1 MIVGIILSAGESKR
15 MGTPKQLL
23 PWGNTIVLQ
32 RVLDNAAASRLES
45 IQLILG
51 HRADEIA
58 NRIMLPSKTHVFV
71 NLAYRE
77 GMHTSLICGIQN
89 APPDAE
95 AFMVLL
101 GDQPLIDTPVIDRL
115 IDFHRA
121 GGHGITIPVCN
132 GRRGHPVIFAGEYRE
147 ELLSMS
153 DQGAREV
160 VHRHAGEI
168 VEVPI
173 DSPHVL
179 TDLDTPRDYRKARKQ
194 VEKSYEGR

>member
-32 RVLDNAAASRLES
+32 RVLDHAAASRLER

-51 HRADEIA
+51 YCADEIA
-58 NRIMLPSKTHVFV
+58 SRITLPAKTRIFV
-71 NLAYRE
+71 NPAFKE
-77 GMHTSLICGIQN
+77 GMHTSVKCGIQN

-101 GDQPLIDTPVIDRL
+101 GDQPLIETRVIDRL
-115 IDFHRA
+115 IDSYRE
-121 GGHGITIPVCN
+121 GGKGIVIPVCN
-132 GRRGHPVIFAGEYRE
+132 GRRGHPVIFAARFRE
-147 ELLSMS
+147 ELLAIG

-160 VHRHAGEI
+160 LHRHAG
-168 VEVPI
+168 VVFEVPI

-179 TDLDTPRDYRKARKQ
+179 MDMDTPQDYQKARR
-194 VEKSYEGR
+194 EAGEES